1 MTKDEHEL
9 RQSCLEL
16 ALKNSNPG
24 RQAKDIVSDATA
36 FEAYIT
42 KGPTAP
48 EPTITDTIQA
58 ATAAAIE
65 GAVK

>member
-1 MTKDEHEL
+1 MKNETAEL

-16 ALKNSNPG
+16 ALKNSNAG
-24 RQAKDIVSDATA
+24 RQAQAVVSDAAA

-65 GAVK
+65 GVVK